1 MYIVYCILYDQRVG
15 QGEHKLNL
23 SFVMMLMVLILMMV
37 MMMFMMMIKVI
48 EGCIMFAGCNRRGS
62 FPRLS
67 SSDGKQ
73 GSISCLVF
81 FTITSID
88 NAIQVN
94 LTIRQN
100 PSQRSTKNLC
110 PSTSKRPSLSLTM

>member
-1 MYIVYCILYDQRVG
+1 MMVMVVMMIKIDIIEGCILCTYEGCILYIVYCILYDQRVG

-37 MMMFMMMIKVI
+37 MMMFMMMIMIKVI

-73 GSISCLVF
+73 GLSVF
-81 FTITSID
+81 QSFS
-88 NAIQVN
+88 
-94 LTIRQN
+94 LRQ
-100 PSQRSTKNLC
+100 
-110 PSTSKRPSLSLTM
+110 